1 MSDHDGAQGPAPRS
15 TSGLSRRTF
24 TVGVLMTAGGLAVG
38 GCDFGGGG
46 GGSSSSTPSG
56 ALDVGETSAP
66 TSIDPTK
73 GGGESKTFFEPAYD
87 PLIYL
92 AGDGSLKP
100 RLATSWKYLD
110 STNRSFEMTLRKGVV
125 FSDGAPLNA
134 AAVKANIEYAKSAGT
149 QVSPFMTT
157 ISTVSAVDDHTV
169 QLHLS
174 ESHPLLPLLFS
185 QQYFAGNMISPK
197 AIATPDKLA
206 KNTYGAGQYVLSSGQ
221 TTTGDH
227 YTYVKN
233 GKYWQ
238 PGQVQYEKVVVKVL
252 PNENTALAAL
262 QTGQV
267 DAVHGSYAIADAAK
281 SASLTVAASPSIVMG
296 IQLNDRGGTLSR
308 PLADVRVRQALNYAV
323 DRAKLAKALFGQY
336 GIATEQPAA
345 PGQDGYNDS
354 TVYHYDPA
362 QARHLLSAAG
372 YAGGFTLPVVI
383 SSGNPYG
390 TNLLQAMGE
399 QFAKVG
405 VKLSI
410 QTKVQAQF
418 FPSLDKYP
426 ASIMGWGVAPI
437 YFMGRNLWLR
447 DAVGMN
453 PFHSTD
459 PTVERLDRQAT
470 AAHGEAQASLDRQI
484 VRRLVDLAW
493 FVPVVLSP
501 QFLFTRTSV
510 HTGAEKGEP
519 LPSVYAWQHAG

>member
-1 MSDHDGAQGPAPRS
+1 MNAHGGAPRQAPS
-15 TSGLSRRTF
+15 TPTGLSRRTF
-24 TVGVLMTAGGLAVG
+24 TVGVLMTAGGLALE
-38 GCDFGGGG
+38 GCKYGGGDG
-46 GGSSSSTPSG
+46 GGAKGSSGT
-56 ALDVGETSAP
+56 LDVGETAGP

-92 AGDGSLKP
+92 AADGSLKP
-100 RLATSWKYLD
+100 RLATSWRYLD
-110 STNRSFEMTLRKGVV
+110 GANRSFEMTLRKGVH

-134 AAVKANIEYAKSAGT
+134 AAVKTNIEYAKTAGT
-149 QVSPFMTT
+149 QVSPFMAT
-157 ISTVSAVDDHTV
+157 ISNVTAVDDHTV
-169 QLHLS
+169 RLALS

-197 AIATPDKLA
+197 GIATPAQLA
-206 KNTYGAGQYVLSSGQ
+206 KQTFGAGQYVLSSAQ

-227 YTYVKN
+227 YTYLKN
-233 GKYWQ
+233 TKYWQ
-238 PGQVQYEKVVVKVL
+238 PDQVQYGKVVVKVL

-262 QTGQV
+262 KTGQI
-267 DAVHGSYAIADAAK
+267 DAVHGSYAIAQAAK
-281 SASLTVAASPSIVMG
+281 SANLGVAASPSIVMG
-296 IQLNDRGGTLSR
+296 IQLNDRDGKLSK
-308 PLADVRVRQALNYAV
+308 PLADVRVRRALNFAV
-323 DRAKLAKALFGQY
+323 DREKLTKALFGTY
-336 GIATEQPAA
+336 GVATEQPAA
-345 PGQDGYNDS
+345 PGQDGYSDTN
-354 TVYHYDPA
+354 VYRYDPA
-362 QARHLLSAAG
+362 EAKHLLSSAG

-399 QFAKVG
+399 QFGAIG

-410 QTKVQAQF
+410 QTKGQAQF

-453 PFHSTD
+453 PFKSSD
-459 PTVERLDRQAT
+459 PTVERLDKQAT
-470 AAHGEAQASLDRQI
+470 AANGDARASLDRQI

-501 QFLFTRTSV
+501 QFLFTRTTVDS
-510 HTGAEKGEP
+510 GAEKGQA
-519 LPSVYAWQHAG
+519 LPSVYAWQPAG